1 MNDSSLEIPL
11 PEDDANALIILL
23 NVLHYRND
31 QVPDALCT
39 HDLVDV
45 VNLADKYLC
54 KDRIQLAARLW
65 VRNMEAVTDALK
77 LARSLT
83 VCRQME
89 FDGKFSTI
97 CRRML
102 LYSTGEA
109 KLDSDECQYGNLE
122 ENFKLAFEMLQS
134 DKEYRFY
141 KIDQFIKTTIKT
153 FIWARRSH
161 PNNTCDSTCHVAELA
176 TYELFDLL
184 RTKHLE
190 PDFLSCFELYIVLD
204 AMKTMPQFPFLHR
217 YQPCSSGCIYDELEK
232 KMAAGT
238 FAAKAEELTAPTKPL
253 CLAGYRV
260 HGDVWGG
267 CCGLKGGVARCRHC
281 DPTLWGCGCCGVCV
295 HAARQ
300 GYSREG
306 ERLAEEDVEENVEWT
321 EAARARCEDR

>member
-122 ENFKLAFEMLQS
+122 ENFKLAFGKSTAYQEGETSLMLSAQRCCNRTRS
-134 DKEYRFY
+134 IASTKSTNSSKPPSKPSSGLD
-141 KIDQFIKTTIKT
+141 DHTPTTLAT
-153 FIWARRSH
+153 RPATSPSWPPTSS
-161 PNNTCDSTCHVAELA
+161 STCC
-176 TYELFDLL
+176 
-184 RTKHLE
+184 E
-190 PDFLSCFELYIVLD
+190 PS
-204 AMKTMPQFPFLHR
+204 TSNQT
-217 YQPCSSGCIYDELEK
+217 SSPASNC
-232 KMAAGT
+232 T
-238 FAAKAEELTAPTKPL
+238 
-253 CLAGYRV
+253 
-260 HGDVWGG
+260 
-267 CCGLKGGVARCRHC
+267 
-281 DPTLWGCGCCGVCV
+281 
-295 HAARQ
+295 
-300 GYSREG
+300 
-306 ERLAEEDVEENVEWT
+306 
-321 EAARARCEDR
+321 